1 MSVFRGENQSDT
13 CTYDFD
19 TDGGAQGTFTLGT
32 LPTGVIIKD
41 FQFYVETAATSGGSA
56 TITYGNAA
64 DPDGYMADTFA
75 AAGSDNDAARAGE
88 IAGDLVWDDTN
99 DHAIY
104 HTVVDAAD
112 GQFIFTITTADL
124 TAGKI
129 IFMVHFL
136 YPSI

>member
-13 CTYDFD
+13 FTYDFD

-99 DHAIY
+99 DHAIAY
-104 HTVVDAAD
+104 FVTSANADVEMVV
-112 GQFIFTITTADL
+112 GTADL
-124 TAGKI
+124 TAGRIHVKVDYYKPI
-129 IFMVHFL
+129 A
-136 YPSI
+136 